1 MGEGGDELNMNG
13 REERKGLEVGGMGE
27 GVKRRWGWK
36 GVFLNQNKIS
46 ELKGNWDQ
54 SHNESYLGNFMIS
67 ILMGE

>member
-1 MGEGGDELNMNG
+1 MGGGGDELNMNG

-36 GVFLNQNKIS
+36 GVFLHQNKMS

-54 SHNESYLGNFMIS
+54 SYNNFS
-67 ILMGE
+67 LNLCFVHFQAL